1 MAINEDVKYTV
12 TLNDMLTGKLQVADS
27 AANKLSGTIGKVEGA
42 LSMLGIGAGI
52 AGFAAI
58 GSNIISTIS
67 EFEKY
72 DAVLTNTLGSQSA
85 STESLKN
92 LTDLAATTPFAV
104 NELTGAYVK
113 LANMGFKPTME
124 QMTSLGDLAS
134 STGKGFDQLSEAII
148 DAQTGEFER
157 LKEFGIRASKNGDKV
172 TFAFKGVKKEV
183 DFTEKSIQK
192 YLLSL
197 GEVEGVSGS
206 MAAISKTTGGQIS
219 NLEDNLTSLW
229 LTIGT
234 QVKPVISTMISGL
247 STLIDYIKTSVTWFK
262 ENTTVVKSLAVSV
275 GILSGAYAIYTG
287 WQKLTVYW
295 EGLKNGAFVQS
306 ILAGNGL
313 TATMAALN
321 ATMLA
326 NPAFWVVAGIA
337 AVAGAFYYAYE
348 TSETFRA
355 GLFGLW
361 EVVKTVGS
369 LIGEVF
375 TGLGQ
380 IIKGALTLDKDAIA
394 AGMLSIVDT
403 VKGAGERIGK
413 SYEEGKEKGVAS
425 FKDSKKE
432 KKKGDGLITGV
443 APMGSPEAAA
453 ASAGAPKAPKAPSAQ
468 ANKAITINVTIGK
481 LIETFKI
488 QTNNMSESTSKIKEM
503 VASTLTDALN
513 DSQIVA
519 GI

>member
-1 MAINEDVKYTV
+1 MNNEVKYTL
-12 TLNDMLTGKLQVADS
+12 TLNDMLTGKLKDADNAAQGLDKSIGNLVKGGLVALGGLAIADFMKSSVQDFNDAAQAS
-27 AANKLSGTIGKVEGA
+27 AQLEASLTST
-42 LSMLGIGAGI
+42 
-52 AGFAAI
+52 GFAAGLTKDELDKQASALQKI
-58 GSNIISTIS
+58 TLFGDEATTQSQALLLTFTNIKDRIFTDAVPAIQDLATKMGGDLQGATIQVGKALNDPIKGITALSRVGVSFSETQKSTI
-67 EFEKY
+67 K
-72 DAVLTNTLGSQSA
+72 
-85 STESLKN
+85 SL
-92 LTDLAATTPFAV
+92 V
-104 NELTGAYVK
+104 E
-113 LANMGFKPTME
+113 
-124 QMTSLGDLAS
+124 
-134 STGKGFDQLSEAII
+134 
-148 DAQTGEFER
+148 TGETAKAQQMILAE
-157 LKEFGIRASKNGDKV
+157 LNKEFGGSAEAAAKAGTGGITQLHHAFGDV
-172 TFAFKGVKKEV
+172 KEV
-183 DFTEKSIQK
+183 IGELIIDGIN
-192 YLLSL
+192 LLLPSL
-197 GEVEGVSGS
+197 FGAVEVLQS
-206 MAAISKTTGGQIS
+206 MA
-219 NLEDNLTSLW
+219 
-229 LTIGT
+229 
-234 QVKPVISTMISGL
+234 
-247 STLIDYIKTSVTWFK
+247 TWVK

-295 EGLKNGAFVQS
+295 EGLKKVAFVQS

-348 TSETFRA
+348 TSETFRS

-413 SYEEGKEKGVAS
+413 SYEEGKEKGLAS
-425 FKDSKKE
+425 FAAD
-432 KKKGDGLITGV
+432 KKKKDEKPAVLGGGAI
-443 APMGSPEAAA
+443 SPIAGEAGE
-453 ASAGAPKAPKAPSAQ
+453 AGAKGKSIAPKGQTSA
-468 ANKAITINVTIGK
+468 KATTINIQIGK

-488 QTNNMSESTSKIKEM
+488 STTNMQESTSKIKEM

-513 DSQIVA
+513 DSQIIA
-519 GI
+519 R